1 MSTLLRLV
9 AGYLRHRPLAA
20 ALAIGLLALGVA
32 LLSLLALLDR
42 QLDRQ
47 FARNLAGVDLVLGAK
62 GSPLQLVTS
71 SLYHADAP
79 TGNVPVSAVRAFG
92 RPGHPLI
99 ASAVPLALGDSYAGR
114 RIVGT
119 TVDSFLALYD
129 ARLADGRSASRARD
143 VVAGANAAQRL
154 GLEPGSR
161 FASVH
166 GLLDNPD
173 LVHAGAEELT
183 VTGVLAPTGL
193 VVDELLLTDVTT
205 VWEAHHHG
213 PGHDAPHDHD
223 APHNHDHHEI
233 RPEPPPWHE
242 ARDREITALLATF
255 SARNTATL
263 NFARNV
269 NENTDLLAAAPA
281 VVMAQFGARVA
292 GAERVLTA
300 LGTVI
305 GVAAVAGLFV
315 ILLNALRERRSD
327 LSLLR
332 ALGARPRFVFGLV
345 LAEGVLLAVIGVA
358 FGLLASR
365 LGLAAIAG
373 MLADRYAVGMLDYG
387 PHERELAVAAAA
399 LAAAVLAAAYPAFRA
414 YRIDPGVQA

>member
-1 MSTLLRLV
+1 MSTTLRLV
-9 AGYLRHRPLAA
+9 VGYLRHRPLAA
-20 ALAIGLLALGVA
+20 ALAIGQLALGVA

-47 FARNLAGVDLVLGAK
+47 FTRNLAGVDLVLGAK

-79 TGNVPVSAVRAFG
+79 TGNVPVAAVRAFG

-99 ASAVPLALGDSYAGR
+99 AAAVPLALGDSYAGR

-129 ARLADGRSASRARD
+129 GRLADGRAASRSRE
-143 VVAGANAAQRL
+143 VVAGANAAAQL
-154 GLEPGSR
+154 GLAPGSR

-173 LVHAGAEELT
+173 LVHAGAAELT

-205 VWEAHHHG
+205 VWETHDHG
-213 PGHDAPHDHD
+213 PDDGEP
-223 APHNHDHHEI
+223 HDHHEAHHPAQ
-233 RPEPPPWHE
+233 PEPPPWYE
-242 ARDREITALLATF
+242 AHDREITALLATF
-255 SARNTATL
+255 AVRNTATL

-292 GAERVLTA
+292 GAERVLAA

-315 ILLNALRERRSD
+315 ILLNALRERRGD

-332 ALGARPRFVFGLV
+332 ALGARPRFVVGLV
-345 LAEGVLLAVIGVA
+345 LAEGVLLAVVGVA
-358 FGLLASR
+358 VGLLASR

-373 MLADRYAVGMLDYG
+373 MLADRYAVGVLDFG
-387 PHERELAVAAAA
+387 PHQRELAVAAAS
-399 LAAAVLAAAYPAFRA
+399 LAAAVLAAAFPAYRA